1 MDKPTSGVA
10 NSRMVLRRSYQV
22 MKAFLAYPRESLRY
36 LACLPT
42 MLRGFN
48 YSEKWHQDAA
58 HFKTAAPL
66 EDANPLRDY
75 YDAHKEGRG
84 VWKWLHYF
92 EIYGR
97 HFEKFVGRDVNVLEI
112 GVHKG
117 GSLEMWQQYF
127 GKKCHVYGIDIAE
140 SCRAYENDYT
150 SIFIGD
156 QADREFWRKFRREVP
171 RIDILIDDGG
181 HLVEQQIVT
190 LEEMLPRLAPGGIYL
205 CEDIFGRDNHF
216 HSYLHGLVKNLSA
229 IQTSYK
235 LTYSSR
241 AEEFQG
247 CIKAIH
253 VYPYVTVVEKLDQP
267 EVEFSAPKRGTGW

>member
-1 MDKPTSGVA
+1 M
-10 NSRMVLRRSYQV
+10 
-22 MKAFLAYPRESLRY
+22 
-36 LACLPT
+36 
-42 MLRGFN
+42 
-48 YSEKWHQDAA
+48 
-58 HFKTAAPL
+58 
-66 EDANPLRDY
+66 
-75 YDAHKEGRG
+75 
-84 VWKWLHYF
+84 
-92 EIYGR
+92 
-97 HFEKFVGRDVNVLEI
+97 
-112 GVHKG
+112 
-117 GSLEMWQQYF
+117 
-127 GKKCHVYGIDIAE
+127 
-140 SCRAYENDYT
+140 
-150 SIFIGD
+150 
-156 QADREFWRKFRREVP
+156 P

-216 HSYLHGLVKNLSA
+216 HAYLHGLVKNLSA